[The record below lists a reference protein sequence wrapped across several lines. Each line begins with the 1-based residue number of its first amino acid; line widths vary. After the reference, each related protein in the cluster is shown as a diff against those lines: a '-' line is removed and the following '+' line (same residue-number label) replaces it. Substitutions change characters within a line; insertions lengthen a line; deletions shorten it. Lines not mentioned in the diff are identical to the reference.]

1 MTTVKNALPA
11 GRFSRLVLKVN
22 AFLLIALVLA
32 AAFMGLVAY
41 KQGWFVHQSPIHFV
55 TQNALGI
62 NRGMPVKLHGFT
74 IGSVSDMQLAEAGGV
89 DVQLSIVSAYLVHI
103 PQGSHARHVRES
115 GVIGASVI
123 DIVPG
128 PGRQPIAEGTL
139 IQFEPARGISEIVD
153 DFRRQAIPAFNEV
166 KQAMTQLGRAGQDV
180 TQILAG
186 LRVEVEQLPA
196 THRALRQMINEASIA
211 TSALSV
217 QAGTTLQSV
226 DRVAASMERTIPLLS
241 DKLATS
247 MDSIDA
253 AAGQLRKTG
262 EEAQVTL
269 RNARPLLDHGETAA
283 REAADVLSASK
294 RIWPLSDS
302 FKESSD
308 GMLPI
313 DSFEAQPK
321 GAAR

>member
-1 MTTVKNALPA
+1 MTSVKTALPP
-11 GRFSRLVLKVN
+11 GRFSRLLLKVN
-22 AFLLIALVLA
+22 AFLLIALLLA
-32 AAFMGLVAY
+32 GAFMALVAY

-62 NRGMPVKLHGFT
+62 NKGMPVKLHGFT
-74 IGSVSDMQLAEAGGV
+74 IGSVNEMQLAEAGGV
-89 DVQLSIVSAYLVHI
+89 DVQLSIISAYLAHI
-103 PQGSHARHVRES
+103 PQGSRARHVREA

-128 PGRQPIAEGTL
+128 AGRQPIAEGTL

-153 DFRRQAIPAFNEV
+153 DFRRQAIPAFNEIR
-166 KQAMTQLGRAGQDV
+166 QAMGQLGRAGNDI

-186 LRVEVEQLPA
+186 LRQEVDQLPA
-196 THRALRQMINEASIA
+196 THRALRNMINEATLA
-211 TSALSV
+211 TTELNV
-217 QAGTTLQSV
+217 QAGAALQSV
-226 DRVAASMERTIPLLS
+226 DRVATSMERTIPLLS
-241 DKLATS
+241 ERLVTS

-253 AAGQLRKTG
+253 AAGQLKKTG

-269 RNARPLLDHGETAA
+269 KSARPLLDHGETAA
-283 REAADVLSASK
+283 REAGDVLSAAK
-294 RIWPLSDS
+294 RVWPLSDS

-321 GAAR
+321 GSVR